1 MSSHLLEYQ
10 WLCDSGKIWYMLD
23 RAVDEI
29 LKVYQKNYKNVYW
42 RSLQFAE
49 LLVLIVFIDNIHW

>member
-1 MSSHLLEYQ
+1 MSYHLLEYQ

-29 LKVYQKNYKNVYW
+29 LKVYQKK
-42 RSLQFAE
+42 LQE
-49 LLVLIVFIDNIHW
+49 CLLAKSTVRRTTSFNCFHW